1 MIWLLTRV
9 MISST
14 VCPAV
19 GPVVGA
25 AAGAAVG
32 AGTAAAAGGA
42 AACPRA
48 KAGRHTRAIRTRDS
62 LFIGCIGPPRFLG
75 LRAKG
80 GLRAR
85 GYFTDRK
92 STRLNSSHLVIS
104 YA

>member
-14 VCPAV
+14 VCPEACPAV
-19 GPVVGA
+19 GPVAGA
-25 AAGAAVG
+25 AAGAG
-32 AGTAAAAGGA
+32 AAAAAGGA

-48 KAGRHTRAIRTRDS
+48 KAGRPTRAIRTRDS

-80 GLRAR
+80 GLRPR
-85 GYFTDRK
+85 GYFTPLGEVRVQSSDW
-92 STRLNSSHLVIS
+92 TR
-104 YA
+104 